1 MEQQSKVSL
10 ENHPLIVDLKT
21 ARSKNAA
28 ALRAAA
34 REQTEKPE
42 EKDNH
47 GIGFSVVGLVTGHT
61 KNEKTGQAAQT
72 KPKQKTKQAAEPTN
86 LAVKGFF

>member
-34 REQTEKPE
+34 RDQTEKPKKE
-42 EKDNH
+42 NH

-61 KNEKTGQAAQT
+61 KNEKTGPPAQT
-72 KPKQKTKQAAEPTN
+72 KPKPKPNQAAEPTN
-86 LAVKGFF
+86 LADTGFF